1 MDQLSTLGL
10 VYFVVVMVLS
20 FSVRGSA
27 GFGGLNAPL
36 LLIVMPAKVIV
47 PALVLLGVLSSAAI
61 VARDHRWIQW
71 QYVVRTL
78 PYGLVGV
85 VFGVLAFERLDAREI
100 EKGLGLF
107 ILAYGLYS
115 QWRVSRPSGSLRP
128 SRIPPGLL
136 AGVMGLIAGLV
147 STMFGALAGVFV
159 AVYFDILDMPKR
171 EFRATMA
178 ATLVLL
184 GIARAIGYIAV
195 DAITTDVM
203 IAFAAA
209 LPLMAIGVVL
219 GNRLH
224 AHLNQ
229 AGFSRLVSVLFVLIG
244 GFLLFR

>member
-1 MDQLSTLGL
+1 MDQLSTWGL
-10 VYFVVVMVLS
+10 VYFVVIMVLS

-36 LLIVMPAKVIV
+36 LLIVLPAKIIV

-61 VARDHRWIQW
+61 VARDHRFIRWR
-71 QYVVRTL
+71 YVVHTL

-85 VFGVLAFERLDAREI
+85 VFGVLAFQRLDTGEI

-115 QWRVSRPSGSLRP
+115 QWRVSRPARP

-136 AGVMGLIAGLV
+136 AAIAGLTAGLV
-147 STMFGALAGVFV
+147 STMFGALAGVFI
-159 AVYFDILDMPKR
+159 AVYFDILDLPKH

-178 ATLVLL
+178 GTLLLL
-184 GIARAIGYIAV
+184 GIARSVGYFAV

-203 IAFAAA
+203 IAFAVA
-209 LPLMAIGVVL
+209 LPLMGIGVVL

-224 AHLNQ
+224 AQLNQ

>member
-1 MDQLSTLGL
+1 MDQLSAWGL
-10 VYFVVVMVLS
+10 VYFVVIMVLS

-36 LLIVMPAKVIV
+36 LLIVLPAKVIV
-47 PALVLLGVLSSAAI
+47 PALVMLGVLSSAAI
-61 VARDHRWIQW
+61 VARDYRSIRWHF
-71 QYVVRTL
+71 VVRTL
-78 PYGLVGV
+78 PYALVGV
-85 VFGVLAFERLDAREI
+85 VFGVLAFERLDTREI
-100 EKGLGLF
+100 ERGLGAF

-115 QWRVSRPSGSLRP
+115 QWRVGRPLRT

-136 AGVMGLIAGLV
+136 AAVMGWTAGLI

-159 AVYFDILDMPKR
+159 AVYFDILDMHKR

-184 GIARAIGYIAV
+184 GIARSIGYFAV

-209 LPLMAIGVVL
+209 LPLMGLGVVL
-219 GNRLH
+219 GDRLH
-224 AHLNQ
+224 AYLNQ
-229 AGFSRLVSVLFVLIG
+229 TAFSRLVSVLFVLIG
-244 GFLLFR
+244 GFLLLR